1 MNSSYRSFQRQKE
14 LYDSPKYDA
23 AYPGTSNHG
32 LGRAVD
38 FGYTNAGYKWLRANA
53 HKFGFTQLKGYGIG
67 DDPGG
72 HEAWHFE
79 NLTGK
84 GATTARKSTSKPP
97 ATSYTVSGITY
108 DSTTHR
114 PITESGGLLLD
125 QENKTQQLKG
135 STAAPTSTVQAKNI
149 DRAVKKKQENDKVL
163 TAMVNKA
170 AKDKD
175 RDDFIAPG
183 FGFVKKITQRVINNS
198 GGSTTVAYTRPSQL
212 LSQIC

>member
-1 MNSSYRSFQRQKE
+1 SYQRQKE
-14 LYDSPKYDA
+14 LYHEKGPGTA

-32 LGRAVD
+32 LGLAVD
-38 FGYTNAGYKWLRANA
+38 LGYTNAGYRWLRKNA
-53 HKFGFTQLKGYGIG
+53 KKFGFNQIPGYET
-67 DDPGG
+67 DNPDG
-72 HEAWHFE
+72 HEAWHWE

-84 GATTARKSTSKPP
+84 GHRTAPKPTPKPSPTTYK
-97 ATSYTVSGITY
+97 VGGITY
-108 DSTTHR
+108 DTATGR
-114 PITESGGLLLD
+114 PVTESGGLLLD
-125 QENKTQQLKG
+125 KENKTQQLKG

-212 LSQIC
+212 LSQLC